1 MNNHRVGMLDMLRS
15 GARSDDEARNSVG
28 SVFTLLL
35 VCVLAVDVVTAV
47 LFIYS
52 TNGWKSSDVSQ
63 SWRDADL
70 LSFKTQVWD
79 CALLSFTRAFLLPG
93 VAMLAIRYGS
103 RSAVRSVI
111 NRNQNP

>member
-1 MNNHRVGMLDMLRS
+1 M
-15 GARSDDEARNSVG
+15 
-28 SVFTLLL
+28 
-35 VCVLAVDVVTAV
+35 
-47 LFIYS
+47 
-52 TNGWKSSDVSQ
+52 SQ

-79 CALLSFTRAFLLPG
+79 CALLSFARAFLLPG